1 MFREILKATPLA
13 IGLTYALWHNAGIPF
28 GGAAILAAFA
38 TPTIWLVPL
47 LKREVSP
54 R

>member
-13 IGLTYALWHNAGIPF
+13 AGLTYALWQNCGIPF
-28 GGAAILAAFA
+28 GWATVLAAFA

-47 LKREVSP
+47 LKKEVST

>member
-1 MFREILKATPLA
+1 MVREILKATPLA
-13 IGLTYALWHNAGIPF
+13 IGLTYALWQNAGIPF
-28 GGAAILAAFA
+28 GWAALLAGFA
-38 TPTIWLVPL
+38 TPTIWLLPL

>member
-1 MFREILKATPLA
+1 MFREIVKAAPLG
-13 IGLTYALWHNAGIPF
+13 IGLTYALWHNADIPF
-28 GGAAILAAFA
+28 GWAAALAGFA

-47 LKREVSP
+47 LKKEFSR